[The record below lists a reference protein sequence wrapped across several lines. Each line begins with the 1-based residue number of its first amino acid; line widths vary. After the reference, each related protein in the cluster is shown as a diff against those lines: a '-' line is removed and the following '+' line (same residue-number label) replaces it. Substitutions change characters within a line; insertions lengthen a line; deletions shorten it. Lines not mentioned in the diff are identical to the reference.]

1 MKNKIYTFKTY
12 MLLVF
17 LLTAATGFSQ
27 IILAPGNNTATCNL
41 GAYGPVTILVPKEAL
56 TGDNIALNITLPGTL
71 PANCTKSV
79 KITRSSNLDFQSSGA
94 IPFTVDSGNP
104 LSYENNTPL
113 AGNDGQNFNVFF
125 KFPSYTTCNNTIGT
139 FNVTVTTVCGG
150 ITTTCTTSVTI
161 KARAANYW
169 TISKQFYTGDLTC
182 GTSKWQII
190 VTHNNPNGAGLGTY
204 NLTGTITDTATVP
217 IVSGASFTPSYPGT
231 YNGSYYNQ
239 VILQNCGPN
248 GSTITN
254 TANYNFSL
262 GGGCDTMTGT
272 VSATSPPLA
281 NPNASIS
288 FVKSV
293 SNPAYTNLTPG
304 CKGYY
309 VLSVCN
315 NGNVP
320 WTNLVIT
327 DNLNIPGISIYNISA
342 PGWTISPTPPPYPP
356 TTYTFTP
363 TTPIVLNPG
372 ECKSIYIYFTIDI
385 TATVGST
392 IANTANLSYQ
402 AAGTGSSPGGPP
414 PPSPCPSITCPTID
428 TAIQNTTSNVSFVVE
443 APKPIVNIKK
453 CIINPPNALVPPIY
467 QIGNNIE
474 FSIMISNSG
483 AGNLTTT
490 VTDAIASFG
499 QNLQLVSFS
508 PPEYYDDE
516 YFGNIYS
523 CSPNFGSST
532 PIVPP
537 FSVTPSGTSTLTWN
551 IINMPGTCDVN
562 KANFLVLKFIAKIL
576 PQLSGT
582 KTNTATVALG
592 PKSSAVNYSIDQ
604 VGILAVDKTADAE
617 FVDNGGTFNYI
628 LTVSN
633 NGSVPLDNIV
643 VTDILPSCVVRNG
656 AITVKNGIGT
666 SLTNTATSNIII
678 TLTPSIQIMPG
689 ESFVITIP
697 VKKSGGGNCCNI
709 TVTATAKMT
718 TTGVSLN
725 ANYGDTLAP
734 AACVK
739 STECCDIEDFEATLN
754 ENNGSYSVT
763 INGGS
768 VPIQEVEI
776 SMVDYHVEY
785 SNPDCKPD
793 DLGMFGT
800 LATTNTMLANLLLN
814 AASNNTSN
822 LNWLPGSPSIL
833 NTSVNLNIIDP
844 LELNLECC
852 DVTFSFC
859 LKIRLKDANCN
870 VCEKIVCFSSEQ
882 VSDKPC
888 DIVLTDLP
896 QGKKY
901 CPGDSIPIS
910 WSGTTPSGLVN
921 LFLFDNTNNTTF
933 QVIATSLPATGTYN
947 FTIPAS
953 IPCSPPRTWSFGI
966 QDSDKLCND
975 RSNTFTIECCH
986 QTDCAC
992 GSWKTDFVTIKGST
1006 KVIPTDSQQKTMIT
1020 LPTGGLG
1027 IQAGCGKEL
1036 QLKANYSYSFTAP
1049 TYVCNPSDC
1058 AVIYNWEVKYLGNIV
1073 QSGVGKSFNYSFS
1086 SYGAYQVIFTP
1097 LCGGKP
1103 CDPCIITV
1111 IIDNIIHHDPDPIG
1125 LPYELPTKGDVYNPK
1140 TGETW
1145 MNKNLGATQVAT
1157 SPTDAAA
1164 FGDLYQWGR
1173 LTDGHEK
1180 RTSSTTTTLSS
1191 SDVPGHGNF
1200 ILHPNLPGP
1209 LTWNSPQNINLWQG
1223 VNGINN
1229 PCPSGYRIP
1238 TDGELAAERL
1248 SWATPDAAGAFASPL
1263 KWTLA
1268 GNRFYT
1274 NGQIVNAGLRGSY
1287 WSSLTNGAMSSY
1299 MYFNN
1304 GSSSPSNNY
1313 QTADGASVRCIKN

>member
-1 MKNKIYTFKTY
+1 MKMTVVNRVYLLIVFNLITNKTTIMKNLIYTLKTY

-17 LLTAATGFSQ
+17 LLATASCFSQ
-27 IILAPGNNTATCNL
+27 IVLAPGNNTATCNL

-94 IPFTVDSGNP
+94 IPFTVDPGNP

-125 KFPSYTTCNNTIGT
+125 KFPAFVTCNNTVGT

-169 TISKQFYTGDLTC
+169 TITKQFYTGDLTC
-182 GTSKWQII
+182 GTSVWYVI
-190 VTHNNPNGAGLGTY
+190 VNHNNPNGAGLGTY

-217 IVSGASFTPSYPGT
+217 IVYGASYTPSYPGT
-231 YNGSYYNQ
+231 YNGSYYNK

-262 GGGCDTMTGT
+262 GGGCETMTGT
-272 VSATSPPLA
+272 VTATSPPLA

-293 SNPAYTNLTPG
+293 SNPATTNLTPG
-304 CKGYY
+304 CFGQYNI
-309 VLSVCN
+309 SICN

-320 WTNLVIT
+320 WTNFVIT
-327 DNLNIPGISIYNISA
+327 DSFNIPGITVTSIYLPS
-342 PGWTISPTPPPYPP
+342 GWTSSPVIPAVPPVGFFNQSF
-356 TTYTFTP
+356 TFTSP
-363 TTPIVLNPG
+363 PSLILDPG
-372 ECKSIYIYFTIDI
+372 VCTGISIYFTIDI

-402 AAGTGSSPGGPP
+402 AAGAIVPGGPLP
-414 PPSPCPSITCPTID
+414 VTPCPSVTCPTID
-428 TAIQNTTSNVSFVVE
+428 TAVQNTTSNVSFVVE

-453 CIINPPNALVPPIY
+453 CILNPPNALVPPIY
-467 QIGNNIE
+467 QIGNTIE

-483 AGNLTTT
+483 SGNLTTT
-490 VTDAIASFG
+490 VTDAIASL
-499 QNLQLVSFS
+499 NLQLVPLSETFD
-508 PPEYYDDE
+508 YYPNKPAG
-516 YFGNIYS
+516 YIYG
-523 CSPNFGSST
+523 CGSSLGA
-532 PIVPP
+532 PIAPP
-537 FSVTPSGTSTLTWN
+537 FPITSVITAPMTWN
-551 IINMPGTCDVN
+551 INNMPGTCNVN
-562 KANFLVLKFIAKIL
+562 EANFLVIKFKAKIL

-604 VGILAVDKTADAE
+604 VGILAVDKKADTE

-633 NGSVPLDNIV
+633 NGSVPLNNIV
-643 VTDILPSCVVRNG
+643 VTDMLPSCVVRNG
-656 AITVKNGIGT
+656 TISVKNGIGA
-666 SLTNTATSNIII
+666 SLTNTTTGNIVI
-678 TLTPSIQIMPG
+678 TLTPTIQIMPG

-718 TTGVSLN
+718 TSGVSLN

-754 ENNGSYSVT
+754 ESNGSYSVT

-776 SMVDYHVEY
+776 SMMDYHVEY

-800 LATTNTMLANLLLN
+800 LSTTNTMLANLLLN
-814 AASNNTSN
+814 AASNNTSS

-844 LELNLECC
+844 LELNLDCC

-859 LKIRLKDANCN
+859 LKIRVKDANCN

-882 VSDKPC
+882 INEEPC

-901 CPGDSIPIS
+901 CSGDSIPIS

-921 LFLFDNTNNTTF
+921 LFLFDNTNNTTY
-933 QVIATSLPATGTYN
+933 QVIATGVPATGTYN
-947 FTIPAS
+947 FIIPAG

-975 RSNTFTIECCH
+975 RSNTFTIECCQ

-1006 KVIPTDSQQKTMIT
+1006 KVIPTDSKQKNMIN
-1020 LPTGGLG
+1020 LPTGDLG

-1049 TYVCNPSDC
+1049 TYVCNPENC
-1058 AVIYNWEVKYLGNIV
+1058 AVSYTWEIEYAGVIV
-1073 QSGVGKSFNYSFS
+1073 QSGIGKTFSYSFTTGGN
-1086 SYGAYQVIFTP
+1086 YKIIFTP
-1097 LCGGKP
+1097 ICGGNRCEP
-1103 CDPCIITV
+1103 CV
-1111 IIDNIIHHDPDPIG
+1111 IYVNIPQVGGGDHNGNLKHQN
-1125 LPYELPTKGDVYNPK
+1125 PY
-1140 TGETW
+1140 
-1145 MNKNLGATQVAT
+1145 
-1157 SPTDAAA
+1157 
-1164 FGDLYQWGR
+1164 F
-1173 LTDGHEK
+1173 
-1180 RTSSTTTTLSS
+1180 
-1191 SDVPGHGNF
+1191 VPN
-1200 ILHPNLPGP
+1200 
-1209 LTWNSPQNINLWQG
+1209 TM
-1223 VNGINN
+1223 
-1229 PCPSGYRIP
+1229 
-1238 TDGELAAERL
+1238 E
-1248 SWATPDAAGAFASPL
+1248 
-1263 KWTLA
+1263 
-1268 GNRFYT
+1268 
-1274 NGQIVNAGLRGSY
+1274 
-1287 WSSLTNGAMSSY
+1287 GAMPKS
-1299 MYFNN
+1299 
-1304 GSSSPSNNY
+1304 
-1313 QTADGASVRCIKN
+1313 KN